1 MVIALDRDRPATAA
15 PTAADASTMFSELR
29 PAYCL
34 LGAPLAG
41 VIAGVAL
48 AIVASDGPSAV
59 EIVRPVLVVLWAAAG
74 LLLGLRRRRER
85 LAPIVLGG
93 ALLGAVGTLAAAML
107 AHRVLDG
114 SAELAWD
121 VALRFAAAL
130 LPAVAL
136 HLMLGLVDGR
146 LATPIRRNTVL
157 GGYITGCLIG
167 VGLFANR
174 EHVLVWPLVVFW
186 LAASAIGLYAAHARY
201 VKAGAEDRRRMQW
214 IGWGMA
220 VAAEA
225 AFVVIALRLLI
236 DWPDDPGAVALALTG
251 FVPVGLAC
259 GTLPRMVAR
268 VDRLLTHT
276 VAARRADGAGRRHL
290 RRGDPRP
297 RP

>member
-1 MVIALDRDRPATAA
+1 MVIALDRDPPGTASPA
-15 PTAADASTMFSELR
+15 AADASTTFAELR

-48 AIVASDGPSAV
+48 AIAAADGPSAV
-59 EIVRPVLVVLWAAAG
+59 EIVRQILVVLWAAAG

-93 ALLGAVGTLAAAML
+93 ALLGAIGTLAAAML
-107 AHRVLDG
+107 AHRALDG

-136 HLMLGLVDGR
+136 HLLLGLVDGR

-157 GGYITGCLIG
+157 LGYATGAVIG
-167 VGLFANR
+167 VGLLANR

-186 LAASAIGLYAAHARY
+186 LAALAIGLYAAHNVVRGRANRNSIARQ
-201 VKAGAEDRRRMQW
+201 VEARLAAG
-214 IGWGMA
+214 G
-220 VAAEA
+220 
-225 AFVVIALRLLI
+225 
-236 DWPDDPGAVALALTG
+236 
-251 FVPVGLAC
+251 
-259 GTLPRMVAR
+259 
-268 VDRLLTHT
+268 
-276 VAARRADGAGRRHL
+276 
-290 RRGDPRP
+290 
-297 RP
+297 